1 MSAAVTPGS
10 VPRPEHPLSHF
21 GPRRSAVGG
30 RNRSRAGVDRWR
42 PSLLALALL
51 ATTPGCGNPT
61 DRPAA
66 ATGGDSPRS
75 DQGPVAAAD
84 SSPSAPAPGG
94 RAAEAVDEADLP
106 AVLAGLT
113 QAARRYGLEQR
124 RAPASLEELVAKG
137 YLARI
142 PEAPGGG
149 RFVID
154 KQLQVRL
161 EK

>member
-1 MSAAVTPGS
+1 MTSRPAPLPTGPP
-10 VPRPEHPLSHF
+10 PRF
-21 GPRRSAVGG
+21 GPRASAPGE
-30 RNRSRAGVDRWR
+30 RKPAGAGTAGWR
-42 PSLLALALL
+42 PPFLALVLL
-51 ATTPGCGNPT
+51 ATAQGCGRST
-61 DRPAA
+61 DGPATATDPAPARPV
-66 ATGGDSPRS
+66 PP
-75 DQGPVAAAD
+75 PVAATD
-84 SSPSAPAPGG
+84 SAPAAPEP
-94 RAAEAVDEADLP
+94 AAGEAVDAADLP

-124 RAPASLEELVAKG
+124 RAPAGLEELVAKG